1 MFVCASEQKYIPET
15 LICASEQNP
24 QNVAEEDG
32 ELLQQVEALL
42 LQWVMGNGTAGALR
56 VEGGCLCRS
65 AENSERAREQGSKG
79 AREQQCGCI
88 LNSIAYV
95 ETTNPLSNANQLT
108 GRGGGRAGLAGGRG
122 TGLAGGGGDR
132 DLPTLV

>member
-1 MFVCASEQKYIPET
+1 MFVCASVQKYIPET

-42 LQWVMGNGTAGALR
+42 LQWAMGQQGHYGWTLG
-56 VEGGCLCRS
+56 VS
-65 AENSERAREQGSKG
+65 AEAQKTARVRGSEG
-79 AREQQCGCI
+79 AREQRCGCS